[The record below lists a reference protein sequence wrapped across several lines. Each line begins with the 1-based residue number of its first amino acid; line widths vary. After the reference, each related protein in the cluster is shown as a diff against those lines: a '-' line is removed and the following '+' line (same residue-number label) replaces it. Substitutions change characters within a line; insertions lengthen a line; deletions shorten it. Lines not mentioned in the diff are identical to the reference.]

1 MSIFGTIMVIIAI
14 LWTIVSVVWFLG
26 EPDLYMFLMNKGY
39 VMFIGYIAIIA
50 TTVIAKKIVSA
61 L

>member
-1 MSIFGTIMVIIAI
+1 MVIIAI